1 MGQFEGQYRTRF
13 RGGVVSASGQAAA
26 LHGTDDA
33 AHVGATRA
41 HGIFPAGEQE
51 GEGDYFGVG
60 MIERHE
66 REEDLPSHPS
76 FLPLAALACR
86 GKKMKPRERDQM
98 SHQEF
103 WIGLVLLVLWELK

>member
-1 MGQFEGQYRTRF
+1 M
-13 RGGVVSASGQAAA
+13 SASGQAAA

-51 GEGDYFGVG
+51 EEGDYFGVG

-66 REEDLPSHPS
+66 REEEDLPSHPS
-76 FLPLAALACR
+76 FPWQRWRVAGR
-86 GKKMKPRERDQM
+86 
-98 SHQEF
+98 
-103 WIGLVLLVLWELK
+103 